1 MPRPRSSSIRRHIR
15 TIRRSLASIIL
26 ALDRLLPALESGGGA
41 PSPRRSRKLRLSPRR
56 RAALAL
62 QGAYIG
68 HLRNLAPRQK
78 TRVKALRVE
87 SGVRAAIRLAKK
99 LARP

>member
-1 MPRPRSSSIRRHIR
+1 MPRPRRSSIRRHIR
-15 TIRRSLASIIL
+15 TIRRSLSTIIL
-26 ALDRLLPALESGGGA
+26 ALDRLVPALESGGVA
-41 PSPRRSRKLRLSPRR
+41 PSRRGRKLRLSPRR

-68 HLRNLAPRQK
+68 QLRNLAARQK
-78 TRVKALRVE
+78 ARVKALRVK
-87 SGVRAAIRLAKK
+87 SGVRAAIRLAKR